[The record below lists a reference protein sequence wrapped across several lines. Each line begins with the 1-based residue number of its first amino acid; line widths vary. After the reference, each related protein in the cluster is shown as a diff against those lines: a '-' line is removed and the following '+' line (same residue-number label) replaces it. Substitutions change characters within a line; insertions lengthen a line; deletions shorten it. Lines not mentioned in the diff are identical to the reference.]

1 MSKVEVIG
9 PRDRL
14 IAVLDT
20 VRDTHTLQIDPDIQ
34 QRMCEGAEASLAPLA
49 PDATEIAELL
59 VYEDLLTR
67 IERLLA
73 LLPPTAAAEARL
85 HGAAAFHTVARL
97 TDIHLATCRDRA
109 ARRDEARAALDA
121 LRRTQQVLST
131 VAALAPKGEA
141 AAGLDVVAIAVPDAA
156 AIDQLTKH
164 AAKLRLGSEVKVARA
179 ADGTYIGLL
188 TTERS
193 MAAALRESLRAEQI
207 PQAAVPSYLE
217 GLPLG
222 QQLVAVRGRIEAS
235 ETQLREIEQE
245 LRDFALKWRAVYD
258 RTRRWLQA
266 RLALMTA
273 TALTYG
279 TDNCFVVFGW
289 LPSADLP
296 RLEHALKEKFGDAV
310 IVSEKE
316 ILEADLE
323 SVPVMVSNP
332 RYLQP
337 FELFTRLLPLPRY
350 TSLDPTP
357 FIAIFFPI
365 FFGII
370 LGDAGYGAVLFAVAL
385 ALITVRPALSQ
396 VEGPT
401 LVRRQVGQILA
412 VCSIYTVIFGA
423 LYGEYFGEA
432 GADWLGVEPWIDR
445 RESFLPM
452 LYFAVGVGG
461 AHVLVGLVL
470 GVAVAM
476 KGRRPREAATR
487 VLTIVALICVLGL
500 IATLLAPVGQLFR
513 LPLLIAVAIV
523 SPLLL
528 IVGGLL
534 AQFELV
540 RHLGNIISYARL
552 MAVGLA
558 SVLLAHVA
566 NSLAGAAGSAWVG
579 VTAAVLL
586 HAFNIV
592 LGVFGPTVHA
602 LRLHYVEFFSKFFE
616 TGGRPY
622 RPLKEGK

>member
-14 IAVLDT
+14 IAVLDA
-20 VRDTHTLQIDPDIQ
+20 VRGTHTLQIDPDIQ

-49 PDATEIAELL
+49 PDATAIAERL

-67 IERLLA
+67 IDRLLA

-109 ARRDEARAALDA
+109 GRRDDARAALDA

-131 VAALAPKGEA
+131 IDALAPKGEA

-179 ADGTYIGLL
+179 EDGTYIGLL

-222 QQLVAVRGRIEAS
+222 QQLVAVRGRIEAAES
-235 ETQLREIEQE
+235 QLREIDQE

-258 RTRRWLQA
+258 RTRRWLQE

-310 IVSEKE
+310 VVSERE

-332 RYLQP
+332 RYLRP

-365 FFGII
+365 FFGLIV
-370 LGDAGYGAVLFAVAL
+370 GDAGYGAVLFAAAVAL
-385 ALITVRPALSQ
+385 IAVRPTPL
-396 VEGPT
+396 
-401 LVRRQVGQILA
+401 RRQIGQILA
-412 VCSIYTVIFGA
+412 VCSIYSVLFGV
-423 LYGEYFGEA
+423 LYGECFGDA
-432 GADWLGVEPWIDR
+432 ARDWLLVEPCIDR
-445 RESFLPM
+445 RASFLPM
-452 LYFAVGVGG
+452 LYFAIGVGS
-461 AHVLVGLVL
+461 AHVLVGLIL
-470 GVAVAM
+470 GIVVAM
-476 KGRRPREAATR
+476 KGRRPREAVIR
-487 VLTIVALICVLGL
+487 LLTVAALLCILGL
-500 IATLLAPVGQLFR
+500 IASLVAPVGELFR
-513 LPLLIAVAIV
+513 LPLLIAMAVV

-534 AQFELV
+534 APFELV
-540 RHLGNIISYARL
+540 RHLGNIISYVRL

-566 NSLAGAAGSAWVG
+566 NSLAGEAGSAWVG
-579 VTAAVLL
+579 ITAAVLL

-592 LGVFGPTVHA
+592 LGVFAPTVHA

>member
-34 QRMCEGAEASLAPLA
+34 QRMCEGAEASLEPLA
-49 PDATEIAELL
+49 PDSTSIAERLI
-59 VYEDLLTR
+59 YEDLSAR
-67 IERLLA
+67 IDRLLA
-73 LLPPTAAAEARL
+73 LLPPTPAAEARL
-85 HGAAAFHTVARL
+85 HGAAAFHSVARL
-97 TDIHLATCRDRA
+97 TDTHLATCRDRVQ
-109 ARRDEARAALDA
+109 RRDETRSELEA
-121 LRRTQQVLST
+121 LRRTQQVLAT
-131 VAALAPKGEA
+131 VDALAPKGEA

-156 AIDQLTKH
+156 SIDQLTKQ

-179 ADGTYIGLL
+179 EDGTYIGLL
-188 TTERS
+188 ATERS
-193 MAAALRESLRAEQI
+193 MAAALRESLRTEQI
-207 PQAAVPSYLE
+207 PQAALPSYLE
-217 GLPLG
+217 GLPLA
-222 QQLVAVRGRIEAS
+222 QQLTAVSGRIEAA
-235 ETQLREIEQE
+235 EALVREIDQE
-245 LRDFALKWRAVYD
+245 LRDFAAKWRAVYE
-258 RTRRWLQA
+258 RTRRWLSE
-266 RLALMTA
+266 RLALLKT
-273 TALTYG
+273 TPLLYG
-279 TDNCFVVFGW
+279 TNNCFVMFGW
-289 LPSADLP
+289 LPTSDLS
-296 RLEHALKEKFGDAV
+296 RLVRALKERFGDAV
-310 IVSEKE
+310 VVSEKE
-316 ILEADLE
+316 ILEHDLE
-323 SVPVMVSNP
+323 SVPVLVQNP

-337 FELFTRLLPLPRY
+337 FELFTQLLPLPRY
-350 TSLDPTP
+350 TSIDPTP
-357 FIAIFFPI
+357 FVAIFFPI

-370 LGDAGYGAVLFAVAL
+370 LGDAGYGAVLFAAAL
-385 ALITVRPALSQ
+385 ALLTVRP
-396 VEGPT
+396 T
-401 LVRRQVGQILA
+401 LLRGQIGQILA
-412 VCSIYTVIFGA
+412 VCAIYSVIFGA

-432 GADWLGVEPWIDR
+432 GADWLGVEPFIDR
-445 RESFLPM
+445 RESFVPM

-476 KGRRPREAATR
+476 KGRRRREAATR

-500 IATLLAPVGQLFR
+500 IATFVAPVGQLFR
-513 LPLLIAVAIV
+513 RPLLIAAAIV
-523 SPLLL
+523 APLLL
-528 IVGGLL
+528 MVGGLL
-534 AQFELV
+534 APFELV

-592 LGVFGPTVHA
+592 LGVFAPTVHA

>member
-1 MSKVEVIG
+1 MSKIEVIA

-14 IAVLDT
+14 IAVLDA

-34 QRMCEGAEASLAPLA
+34 QGMCEGAEASLEPLA
-49 PDATEIAELL
+49 PDSTSIAERL
-59 VYEDLLTR
+59 VYEDLSAR
-67 IERLLA
+67 IDRLLA
-73 LLPPTAAAEARL
+73 LLPPTPAAEARL
-85 HGAAAFHTVARL
+85 HGASAFHSVARL
-97 TDIHLATCRDRA
+97 TDTHLATCRDRVQ
-109 ARRDEARAALDA
+109 RRDAVRSELEA
-121 LRRTQQVLST
+121 LRRTQQVLAT
-131 VAALAPKGEA
+131 VDALAPKGEA

-156 AIDQLTKH
+156 SIDQLTKH

-179 ADGTYIGLL
+179 EDGTYIGLL
-188 TTERS
+188 ATERS
-193 MAAALRESLRAEQI
+193 MAAALRESLRTEQI
-207 PQAAVPSYLE
+207 PQGALPSYLE
-217 GLPLG
+217 GLPLA
-222 QQLVAVRGRIEAS
+222 QQLAAVGGRVEAA
-235 ETQLREIEQE
+235 EALLREIDQE
-245 LRDFALKWRAVYD
+245 LRDFAAKWRAVYE
-258 RTRRWLQA
+258 RTRRWLTE
-266 RLALMTA
+266 RLALLKT
-273 TALTYG
+273 TTLLYG
-279 TDNCFVVFGW
+279 TDNCFVMFGW
-289 LPSADLP
+289 LPTSDLP
-296 RLEHALKEKFGDAV
+296 RLVAALKERFGDAV
-310 IVSEKE
+310 VVSEKE
-316 ILEADLE
+316 ILEHDLE
-323 SVPVMVSNP
+323 SVPVMVRNP

-350 TSLDPTP
+350 TSIDPTP
-357 FIAIFFPI
+357 FVAIFFPI

-370 LGDAGYGAVLFAVAL
+370 LGDAGYGAVLFAAAVAL
-385 ALITVRPALSQ
+385 VSVRPALSG
-396 VEGPT
+396 VEGPA
-401 LVRRQVGQILA
+401 LVRRQIGQILA
-412 VCSIYTVIFGA
+412 VCSIYSIIFGA

-432 GADWLGVEPWIDR
+432 GAGWLGVDAWIDR
-445 RESFLPM
+445 RESFVPM

-470 GVAVAM
+470 GVVVAM

-487 VLTIVALICVLGL
+487 ALTIVALICVLGL
-500 IATLLAPVGQLFR
+500 VATLVAPVGQLFR
-513 LPLLIAVAIV
+513 RPLLIAVAIV
-523 SPLLL
+523 APLLL

-534 AQFELV
+534 APFELV

-592 LGVFGPTVHA
+592 LGVFAPTVHA

>member
-34 QRMCEGAEASLAPLA
+34 QRMCEAAEASLEPMA
-49 PDATEIAELL
+49 PDSTSIAER
-59 VYEDLLTR
+59 VVCEDLLTR
-67 IERLLA
+67 IDRLLE
-73 LLPPTAAAEARL
+73 LLPPAPPGEARL
-85 HGAAAFHTVARL
+85 HGAGAFHSVARL
-97 TDIHLATCRDRA
+97 TDTHLATCRDRVQRRDA
-109 ARRDEARAALDA
+109 ARSELAA
-121 LRRTQQVLST
+121 LRRTQQVLAT
-131 VAALAPKGEA
+131 VEALAPKGEA
-141 AAGLDVVAIAVPDAA
+141 AAGLDIVAIAVPDAA
-156 AIDQLTKH
+156 SIDQLTTH
-164 AAKLRLGSEVKVARA
+164 AAKLRLGAEIKVARA
-179 ADGTYIGLL
+179 EDGTYIGLL
-188 TTERS
+188 ATERS
-193 MAAALRESLRAEQI
+193 MAAALRESLRTEQI
-207 PQAAVPSYLE
+207 PQAALPSYLE
-217 GLPLG
+217 GLPLA
-222 QQLVAVRGRIEAS
+222 QQLTAVRGRVEAA
-235 ETQLREIEQE
+235 EVL
-245 LRDFALKWRAVYD
+245 LRDIDLELSDFAAKWRAVYE
-258 RTRRWLQA
+258 RTRRSLTE
-266 RLALMTA
+266 RLALLKT
-273 TALTYG
+273 TTLLYG
-279 TDNCFVVFGW
+279 TDNCFVMFGW
-289 LPSADLP
+289 LPTSDLP
-296 RLEHALKEKFGDAV
+296 RLVRALEERFGDAV
-310 IVSEKE
+310 VVSEKQ
-316 ILEADLE
+316 ILEHDLE
-323 SVPVMVSNP
+323 SVPVLVQNP

-337 FELFTRLLPLPRY
+337 FELFTQLLPLPRY
-350 TSLDPTP
+350 TSIDPTP
-357 FIAIFFPI
+357 FVAIFFPI

-370 LGDAGYGAVLFAVAL
+370 LGDAGYGAVLFAAAVAL
-385 ALITVRPALSQ
+385 VTLR
-396 VEGPT
+396 PT

-412 VCSIYTVIFGA
+412 VCSIYSVIFGV

-432 GADWLGVEPWIDR
+432 GAGWLGLEPWINR

-487 VLTIVALICVLGL
+487 ALTIVALICVLGL
-500 IATLLAPVGQLFR
+500 IATFLAPVGQLFR
-513 LPLLIAVAIV
+513 RPLLIAVAIV
-523 SPLLL
+523 APLLL
-528 IVGGLL
+528 IIGGLL
-534 AQFELV
+534 APFELV

-592 LGVFGPTVHA
+592 LGVFAPTVHA